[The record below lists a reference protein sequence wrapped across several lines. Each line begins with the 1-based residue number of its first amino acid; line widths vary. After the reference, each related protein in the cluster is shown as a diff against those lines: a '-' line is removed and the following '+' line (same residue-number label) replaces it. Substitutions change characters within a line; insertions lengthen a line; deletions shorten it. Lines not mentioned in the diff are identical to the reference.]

1 MAIAVP
7 TAARTFLDV
16 PPRRRPSIPAR
27 DLAAGVAMGMGL
39 CAVVLA
45 ITAAMESKPPPT
57 PDEPL
62 TVSIGVMAT
71 SEPGSGGGGAPGRAG
86 KAGKRRGRKGATPTS
101 STSEPTTPQHHAP
114 SSTSRVPAISVP
126 SPTWETPAGL
136 PGLGDLGDPA
146 EGTEAGEGEGGTGA
160 GEGNGDGGGGDGGG
174 DGDGDGGLGAY
185 RSQLAAWLASHF
197 HVEGSGLGATALRKL
212 RVRAVL
218 ELDDDRVVIDYQLT
232 LTGTPAVDEAARR
245 ALEAVKG
252 QPVPAP
258 PAGLGS
264 LQRRIHVVLTCRPD
278 TCD

>member
-1 MAIAVP
+1 MAVQQAL
-7 TAARTFLDV
+7 TAPKAFLDA

-27 DLAAGVAMGMGL
+27 DLAAGVALGVGL

-45 ITAAMESKPPPT
+45 ITAAMEREPPPV

-62 TVSIGVMAT
+62 TVSIGVLAT
-71 SEPGSGGGGAPGRAG
+71 SQPGAGGSGAPGRAG
-86 KAGKRRGRKGATPTS
+86 KAGKRRSRKDAA
-101 STSEPTTPQHHAP
+101 STSTPSEPATPQHHAP
-114 SSTSRVPAISVP
+114 SSSSRVPAISVP
-126 SPTWETPAGL
+126 SPTWETPGGL
-136 PGLGDLGDPA
+136 PGLGDLGDAA
-146 EGTEAGEGEGGTGA
+146 EGTEDGEGGTGA
-160 GEGNGDGGGGDGGG
+160 GDGGGGEGSGEGGG
-174 DGDGDGGLGAY
+174 EGDGGLGAY

-218 ELDDDRVVIDYQLT
+218 ELSEDRVVIDYRLT
-232 LTGTPAVDEAARR
+232 LTGTPAVDEAAKR

-258 PAGLGS
+258 PPGLGS